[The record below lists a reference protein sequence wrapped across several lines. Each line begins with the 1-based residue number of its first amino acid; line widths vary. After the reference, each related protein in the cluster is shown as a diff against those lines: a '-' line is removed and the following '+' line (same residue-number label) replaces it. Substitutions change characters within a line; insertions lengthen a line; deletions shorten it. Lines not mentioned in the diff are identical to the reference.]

1 MTRTEKLE
9 KARFYYN
16 TSKFYSIGKCS
27 KTYYKQYKKMIASIE
42 PKITDV
48 ELNKIPTKQNF

>member
-16 TSKFYSIGKCS
+16 TSKFYSTGERS

-42 PKITDV
+42 PGITDV